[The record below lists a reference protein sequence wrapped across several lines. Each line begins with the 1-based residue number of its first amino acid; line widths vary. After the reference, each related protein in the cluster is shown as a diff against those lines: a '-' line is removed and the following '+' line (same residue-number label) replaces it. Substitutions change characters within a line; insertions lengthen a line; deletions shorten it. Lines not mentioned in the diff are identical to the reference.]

1 MNTLPSNYSLSLQTT
16 SPALR
21 ASATFPKE
29 FPGFHGHFPGNPLL
43 PGFMHIQLALDILAA
58 ANLPHTLKEIPTA
71 RFTRPIPPETEI
83 QITLS
88 PTTPN
93 TYEATLNQN
102 DDALSTFTLT
112 IE

>member
-1 MNTLPSNYSLSLQTT
+1 MSTLPSDYFLSLQTT
-16 SPALR
+16 SPTLC

-29 FPGFHGHFPGNPLL
+29 FPGFRGHFPGNPLL

-58 ANLPHTLKEIPTA
+58 ASLPHTLKEIPTA
-71 RFTRPIPPETEI
+71 KFTRPIPPETEI
-83 QITLS
+83 QITLI
-88 PTTPN
+88 PTAPN
-93 TYEATLNQN
+93 TYEATLTHN